1 MHNIPAKKAWLVF
14 GIIFA
19 LLAIM
24 QIRAEYKV
32 RNFTP
37 STEEVRKK
45 MEELNKQYRE
55 QLEEAKKQIEKA
67 E

>member
-1 MHNIPAKKAWLVF
+1 MGTFSPGLLKEQ
-14 GIIFA
+14 A
-19 LLAIM
+19 L
-24 QIRAEYKV
+24 RG
-32 RNFTP
+32 
-37 STEEVRKK
+37 K